1 MLQFSCRFAFLSTF
15 RLSNRTPKITRI
27 LMLYRANARNLTR
40 GIFFKKIGLLKLI
53 LFGTHDM
60 QTFQHNTLVYELL
73 LSANVV
79 LLV

>member
-40 GIFFKKIGLLKLI
+40 CIFKKIGLLKLI